1 MNSYVLLLYSN
12 FSYFP
17 ESSCEDKDGQ
27 LAPQLIFFLAQ
38 IISGFGDSIY
48 WMLGSTYMDDNAPKS
63 EAPFLLSL
71 SFFTRMLGPALGY
84 SLASQCL
91 KMYVAPNL
99 TPLITN
105 EDPRWIGAW
114 WLGWIVIALVL
125 IIPSIVI
132 SWFPRELP
140 AKAARRLFEKRRAEE
155 LNELPPVDLE
165 QPVETSFHD
174 MKETLMRLLKN
185 KVFMYTNMASILF
198 IMGYMPFWIFSP
210 KYIEIQFRQPASVAS
225 LVNGTMGI
233 VTAALGVL
241 VSGAV
246 ISKYK
251 PRTRYMAAWNTI
263 VGVITALGFVVY
275 MFIGCP
281 ANEAAIALNI
291 QHISSNCNAGCH
303 CEYVSYTPVCG
314 EDLETYIT
322 PCHAGCL
329 TESVHENNR
338 KVYKDCTCIASK
350 NSTNSE
356 GFATDGPCPV
366 DCYQSFVIFVAVSC
380 FLSFIGS
387 TSRASNFLVSVRC
400 VDEKDKSASLGFNNT
415 MLCLF
420 AFIPVPIVSGW
431 MFDRYCLVW
440 GKTCESDGNCWLY
453 DSENLR

>member
-1 MNSYVLLLYSN
+1 M
-12 FSYFP
+12 
-17 ESSCEDKDGQ
+17 
-27 LAPQLIFFLAQ
+27 
-38 IISGFGDSIY
+38 ISGFGDSIY

-91 KMYVAPNL
+91 ELYVAPNL

-114 WLGWIVIALVL
+114 WLGWIIIAIVL
-125 IIPSIVI
+125 IIPSIAI
-132 SWFPRELP
+132 SCFPRELP
-140 AKAARRLFEKRRAEE
+140 TKAARRILERRKAEK
-155 LNELPPVDLE
+155 NSIQNLE
-165 QPVETSFHD
+165 IERPETSFAD
-174 MKETLMRLLKN
+174 MKKTFYRLWNN

-198 IMGYMPFWIFSP
+198 IFGFMPFWIFSP
-210 KYIEIQFRQPASVAS
+210 KYIEIQFRQTASVAS

-233 VTAALGVL
+233 VAAALGVL
-241 VSGAV
+241 ISGAI

-263 VGVITALGFVVY
+263 VGVISALGFIVY
-275 MFIGCP
+275 IFIGCP
-281 ANEAAIALNI
+281 ANESAIAMNI
-291 QHISSNCNAGCH
+291 EHINSDSVCNLGCH
-303 CEYVSYTPVCG
+303 CDYVSYTPVCG
-314 EDLETYIT
+314 EDLQTYIS

-329 TESVHENNR
+329 VESVEDDT
-338 KVYKDCTCIASK
+338 KTYKDCACIVSK
-350 NSTNSE
+350 NSTNSK

-366 DCYQSFVIFVAVSC
+366 DCFESFVTFVAVSC
-380 FLSFIGS
+380 FLSFIGA

-431 MFDRYCLVW
+431 IFDKFCLVW
-440 GKTCESDGNCWLY
+440 GKTCETDGNCWLY
-453 DSENLR
+453 DSENLRYVNYVFQIKF